1 MPQPANGSPAQEQG
15 DARTDALMNAQRD
28 SSTGPSA
35 GKRELP
41 GHIAAALAG
50 AGGATDSAGQPWA
63 GRSLSGDDARIH
75 NFEDDDGT
83 PDAGYVAARNAL
95 INGTGGEQAVVA
107 SLATA
112 RVFVPVVAQLAAEA
126 EGIDGLHADKQADM
140 ALVTLKAPDG
150 RTAMPV
156 FTSVESLQA
165 WHPEARPVA
174 VYAARAAL
182 SAVSEG
188 AQLLVLDPDSELAF
202 VVRRPAMW
210 ALAQQKDWT
219 PSYLDDELE
228 SALSSAAA
236 LFAAIRR
243 LETQPG
249 GGIASRTA
257 SGQVVAGGGAGPE
270 LGIVLY
276 LEDGLDAEAVHGLVS
291 SLNEAWAGNELFVD
305 RVDSIEVKLRRAAG

>member
-1 MPQPANGSPAQEQG
+1 MGRHSAHEPELN
-15 DARTDALMNAQRD
+15 QRE
-28 SSTGPSA
+28 
-35 GKRELP
+35 KRDLP

-63 GRSLSGDDARIH
+63 GRSLTGDDAKIH

-83 PDAGYVAARNAL
+83 ADAGYLAAIAAL
-95 INGTGGEQAVVA
+95 IDGTGGEAEVVA

-112 RVFVPVVAQLAAEA
+112 RVFVPVVAQLAEEA
-126 EGIDGLHADKQADM
+126 EGVDGLHADKQADM

-156 FTSVESLQA
+156 FTSAAALEA
-165 WHPEARPVA
+165 WHPQARPVA

-188 AQLLVLDPDSELAF
+188 AQLLVLDPGSHFAF

-219 PSYLDDELE
+219 PSYLDDQLE
-228 SALSSAAA
+228 TALVSTISAFTAV
-236 LFAAIRR
+236 RR
-243 LETQPG
+243 LETHPG
-249 GGIASRTA
+249 GGVASLTA
-257 SGQVVAGGGAGPE
+257 DGRQVLGGGPGPE
-270 LGIVLY
+270 LRVVLF
-276 LEDGLDAEAVHGLVS
+276 LEDGLDAGAVQALVAQ
-291 SLNEAWAGNELFVD
+291 LNDAWARMDSFAEG
-305 RVDSIEVKLRRAAG
+305 VDSMEVKLQRAAQERAPH

>member
-1 MPQPANGSPAQEQG
+1 MGRHSAHEPELN
-15 DARTDALMNAQRD
+15 QRE
-28 SSTGPSA
+28 
-35 GKRELP
+35 KRDLP

-63 GRSLSGDDARIH
+63 GRSLTGDEAKIH

-83 PDAGYVAARNAL
+83 ADAGYLAAIAAL
-95 INGTGGEQAVVA
+95 IDGSGGEAEVVA

-112 RVFVPVVAQLAAEA
+112 RVFVPVVAQLAEEA
-126 EGIDGLHADKQADM
+126 EGVDGLHADKQADM

-156 FTSVESLQA
+156 FTSAAALEA
-165 WHPEARPVA
+165 WHPQARPVA

-188 AQLLVLDPDSELAF
+188 AQLLVLDPGSQFAF

-219 PSYLDDELE
+219 PSYLDDQLE
-228 SALSSAAA
+228 TALVSTISAFTAV
-236 LFAAIRR
+236 RR
-243 LETQPG
+243 LETHPG
-249 GGIASRTA
+249 GGVASLTA
-257 SGQVVAGGGAGPE
+257 DGRQVLGGGPGPE
-270 LGIVLY
+270 LRVVLF
-276 LEDGLDAEAVHGLVS
+276 LEDGLDAGAVQALVAR
-291 SLNEAWAGNELFVD
+291 LNDAWARMDSFAEG
-305 RVDSIEVKLRRAAG
+305 VDSMEVKLQRAAQERAPH

>member
-1 MPQPANGSPAQEQG
+1 MGRHSAHEPELN
-15 DARTDALMNAQRD
+15 QRE
-28 SSTGPSA
+28 
-35 GKRELP
+35 KRDLP

-63 GRSLSGDDARIH
+63 GRSLTGDEAKIH

-83 PDAGYVAARNAL
+83 ADAGYLAAIAAL
-95 INGTGGEQAVVA
+95 IDGTGGEAEVVA

-112 RVFVPVVAQLAAEA
+112 RVFVPVVAQLAEEA
-126 EGIDGLHADKQADM
+126 EGVDGLHADKQADM

-156 FTSVESLQA
+156 FTSAAALEA
-165 WHPEARPVA
+165 WHPQARPVA

-188 AQLLVLDPDSELAF
+188 AQLLVLDPGSQFAF

-219 PSYLDDELE
+219 PSYLDDQLE
-228 SALSSAAA
+228 TALVSTISAFTAV
-236 LFAAIRR
+236 RR
-243 LETQPG
+243 LETHPG
-249 GGIASRTA
+249 GGVASLTA
-257 SGQVVAGGGAGPE
+257 DGRQVLGGGPGPE
-270 LGIVLY
+270 LRVVLF
-276 LEDGLDAEAVHGLVS
+276 LEDGLDAGAVQALVAQ
-291 SLNEAWAGNELFVD
+291 LNDAWARMDSFAEG
-305 RVDSIEVKLRRAAG
+305 VDSMEVKLQRAAQERAPH

>member
-1 MPQPANGSPAQEQG
+1 MGRHSAHEPELN
-15 DARTDALMNAQRD
+15 QRE
-28 SSTGPSA
+28 
-35 GKRELP
+35 KRDLP

-63 GRSLSGDDARIH
+63 GRSLTGDEAKIH

-83 PDAGYVAARNAL
+83 ADAGYLAAIAAL
-95 INGTGGEQAVVA
+95 IDGTGGEAEVVA

-112 RVFVPVVAQLAAEA
+112 RVFVPVVAQLAEEA
-126 EGIDGLHADKQADM
+126 EGVDGLHADKQADM

-156 FTSVESLQA
+156 FTSAAALEA
-165 WHPEARPVA
+165 WHPQARPVA

-188 AQLLVLDPDSELAF
+188 AQLLVLDPGSQFAF

-219 PSYLDDELE
+219 PSYLDDQLE
-228 SALSSAAA
+228 TALVSTISAFTAV
-236 LFAAIRR
+236 RR
-243 LETQPG
+243 LETHPG
-249 GGIASRTA
+249 GGVASLTA
-257 SGQVVAGGGAGPE
+257 DGRQVLGGGPGPE
-270 LGIVLY
+270 LRVVLF
-276 LEDGLDAEAVHGLVS
+276 LEDGLDAGAVQALVAQ
-291 SLNEAWAGNELFVD
+291 LNDAWARMDSFAEG
-305 RVDSIEVKLRRAAG
+305 VDSMEVKLQRAAQERARH